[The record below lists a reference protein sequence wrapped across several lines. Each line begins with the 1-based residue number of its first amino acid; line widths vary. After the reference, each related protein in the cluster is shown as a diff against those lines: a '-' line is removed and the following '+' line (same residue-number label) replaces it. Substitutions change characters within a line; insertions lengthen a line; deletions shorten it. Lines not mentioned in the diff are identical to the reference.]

1 MFDVEFRRA
10 AVWPWIMDS
19 LAVQPFANPWVAH
32 LRTPIPKTTCDCHED
47 GHSALELE
55 LDLSWSTFD
64 QDIT

>member
-1 MFDVEFRRA
+1 
-10 AVWPWIMDS
+10 MDS